1 MSRKK
6 IVTMLGLMLVSVGL
20 LAQNKVK
27 LSLVDEQT
35 GEPLGFATVS
45 VMKNGQSKPSN
56 YALTDENGK
65 ATIESVKKGS
75 YSLRAELM
83 GYVTYTTTVKME
95 SEDLDL
101 GEIKMKLDA
110 EAIDAAS
117 VSATG
122 NPVIIKK
129 DTVEY
134 TASAFKTTDNDVLE
148 DLLKKLPGVEVSE
161 DGSITANGQT
171 ISKITID
178 GKTFFLDD
186 PQMASKNIPAKMV
199 DKLKVIQK
207 KSEQAEFTGIDDGQE
222 ETVIDLTVQQ
232 GMMRG
237 LIGQVSGGAGADIP
251 SQDGVKSDV
260 RYTGNAF
267 IGSFKDDTQ
276 ISLILNG
283 NNTNNRGGTNRSGNM
298 MMGMMGGGGGMGRGQ
313 GGWGGGNGITTSYLA
328 GLNAASTFFD
338 DKMDLGG
345 NYIYNYNRND
355 VEESS
360 QKTTYLQDMNVITNS
375 DGIGNTI
382 SGGHSFGFRLDH
394 DFSKNTSILF
404 QPQINIGTGS
414 YIQSSTD
421 ATLNDDL
428 NGNVTKVND
437 SYTDNTGNNK
447 NLSAS
452 GFLLFRQRLGIP
464 GRTLTLA
471 ANVSASN
478 NNLNGLN
485 TNGITSYVGGTSSL
499 TEVRQSFENKEDSYS
514 ASGTLTYTE
523 PLGNYFYVEANYSYN
538 WIKST
543 SDKQTINLLTNEIDY
558 DYSNKIINETNS
570 QQIGANMLYQND
582 KLRAQVGFSAIPTR
596 TFNSTTKFDQST
608 GGYTPREYDDF
619 RWNFS
624 PQAMMDF
631 EPNDNFNGRLFYRGT
646 SSQPSTSQLMP
657 VPDNSNPLFVS
668 FGNPSLTPYFSHNIR
683 IESRY
688 SNREKFSSVNL
699 RLNGGFTQNPIVNA
713 TWYGTN
719 GAQYSMPFNGPTT
732 ANAGANM
739 FCNFPIGKTNFSIN
753 NTLGLNWRMSSSYVG
768 TNIDMDIYED
778 KDRGYY
784 DFMEWFIDKFNDP
797 SYYNSHITLNKTQNI
812 SANERFRLQYRG
824 QSLEATVGAS
834 TRMNKT
840 WYSISTTKDQT
851 TTWNNQV
858 SASLTYDWDLTGM
871 SFEGEMN
878 YNWYNGYAT
887 AQPSQCVLNAT
898 IAKTIRNFTIS
909 LNGYDILGQSKN
921 LTVTDSGNY
930 HNEAVNNTL
939 GRYVILSVSWRFGSM
954 GRPGSGPRPGGRDGR
969 PGPGGPG
976 PGGMPGGPRPMM

>member
-148 DLLKKLPGVEVSE
+148 DLLKKLPGVEVAE

-345 NYIYNYNRND
+345 NYIDNYNRND

-523 PLGNYFYVEANYSYN
+523 PLGN
-538 WIKST
+538 
-543 SDKQTINLLTNEIDY
+543 
-558 DYSNKIINETNS
+558 
-570 QQIGANMLYQND
+570 
-582 KLRAQVGFSAIPTR
+582 
-596 TFNSTTKFDQST
+596 
-608 GGYTPREYDDF
+608 
-619 RWNFS
+619 
-624 PQAMMDF
+624 
-631 EPNDNFNGRLFYRGT
+631 
-646 SSQPSTSQLMP
+646 
-657 VPDNSNPLFVS
+657 
-668 FGNPSLTPYFSHNIR
+668 
-683 IESRY
+683 
-688 SNREKFSSVNL
+688 
-699 RLNGGFTQNPIVNA
+699 
-713 TWYGTN
+713 
-719 GAQYSMPFNGPTT
+719 
-732 ANAGANM
+732 
-739 FCNFPIGKTNFSIN
+739 
-753 NTLGLNWRMSSSYVG
+753 
-768 TNIDMDIYED
+768 
-778 KDRGYY
+778 
-784 DFMEWFIDKFNDP
+784 
-797 SYYNSHITLNKTQNI
+797 
-812 SANERFRLQYRG
+812 
-824 QSLEATVGAS
+824 
-834 TRMNKT
+834 
-840 WYSISTTKDQT
+840 
-851 TTWNNQV
+851 
-858 SASLTYDWDLTGM
+858 
-871 SFEGEMN
+871 
-878 YNWYNGYAT
+878 
-887 AQPSQCVLNAT
+887 
-898 IAKTIRNFTIS
+898 
-909 LNGYDILGQSKN
+909 
-921 LTVTDSGNY
+921 
-930 HNEAVNNTL
+930 
-939 GRYVILSVSWRFGSM
+939 
-954 GRPGSGPRPGGRDGR
+954 
-969 PGPGGPG
+969 
-976 PGGMPGGPRPMM
+976 